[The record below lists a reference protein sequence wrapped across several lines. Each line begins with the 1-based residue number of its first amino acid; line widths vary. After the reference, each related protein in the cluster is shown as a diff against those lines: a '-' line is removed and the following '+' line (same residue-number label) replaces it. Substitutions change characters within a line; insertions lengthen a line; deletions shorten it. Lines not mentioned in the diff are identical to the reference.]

1 LTRQKPHHATFR
13 FYEELNDFLPP
24 DRRKTASDYA
34 FDGTPA
40 IKDAIEAQ
48 GVPHTEVDLILVND
62 ESVDFGYRLQDG
74 DRVAVYPV
82 FESLDISSVGR
93 LRQQPLRR
101 PAFVADV
108 HLGTLARRLRLL
120 GFDTLY
126 ENDFTDDEI
135 IRLSIE
141 QHRVILTRDGGI
153 LKTGR
158 VTHGYYVRSTIPHHQ
173 VREVLSR
180 FDLVDAL
187 DPFRRCSRCNGVV
200 KPVSLSAV
208 ADRLPPR
215 VAETYD
221 AFFQCTRCGQLYWKG
236 THYQRLLS
244 WIDSLSA

>member
-1 LTRQKPHHATFR
+1 MKQQKPHHATFR

-24 DRRKTASDYA
+24 QQRKTASDYG

-48 GVPHTEVDLILVND
+48 GVPHTEVDLILVHD
-62 ESVDFGYRLQDG
+62 EAVDFRYRLQDG

-93 LRQQPLRR
+93 LRERPLRR

-126 ENDFTDDEI
+126 QNDFDDDEI
-135 IRLSIE
+135 IRLSLQ
-141 QHRVILTRDGGI
+141 QHRVILTRDRGI

-158 VTHGYYVRSTIPHHQ
+158 VTHGYYVRSSTPHDQ

-180 FDLVDAL
+180 FDLGTAL
-187 DPFRRCSRCNGVV
+187 DPFRRCSRCNGRVE
-200 KPVSLSAV
+200 PVSRTAV
-208 ADRLPPR
+208 ADRLPLR

-221 AFFQCTRCGQLYWKG
+221 EFFQCICCGQLYWKG